1 MLRRVVTALVGLV
14 VFFAVIFAGEI
25 AFTAAVSIVTACM
38 LYEVYKSIKTDKA
51 LWFVGYAGGLLILSS
66 IIFGQVSLDFAMTAV
81 MFIYLAAMVFLHGR
95 VSSKEVGIN
104 ALLTLFISIFFGS
117 MIKIYVQFGITSVL
131 IVFICAWMT
140 DTGAYFAGRAFGKH
154 KLMPRVSPK
163 KTIEGAIGGIISSA
177 VSCVVYGLI
186 LSALKIQIPV
196 GFLHL
201 ALIGAFTSA
210 FSQLGD
216 LVASAVKRDSGV
228 KDFGNILPGH
238 GGFMDRFDS
247 VVYITPVIFYILV
260 GITRFM

>member
-1 MLRRVVTALVGLV
+1 MLRRVVTALIGLV
-14 VFFAVIFAGEI
+14 VFFAVVFAGKA
-25 AFTAAVSIVTACM
+25 AFIIAVSVITGCM
-38 LYEVYKSIKTDKA
+38 LYEIYKSIKSDKV
-51 LWFVGYAGGLLILSS
+51 LWVVGYIGGALILLS

-95 VSSKEVGIN
+95 VDCKEIGIN

-117 MIKIYVQFGITSVL
+117 MIKIYTQFGIPSVIL
-131 IVFICAWMT
+131 VFICAWMT

-154 KLMPRVSPK
+154 KLIPRVSPK
-163 KTIEGAIGGIISSA
+163 KTVEGAIGGIVSSA
-177 VSCVVYGLI
+177 LSCVLYGFI
-186 LSALKIQIPV
+186 LNALSLPLPV
-196 GFLHL
+196 GHL
-201 ALIGAFTSA
+201 SLAFIGMFTSV

-247 VVYITPVIFYILV
+247 VIYITPVIFYLLV
-260 GITRFM
+260 GMTSFM